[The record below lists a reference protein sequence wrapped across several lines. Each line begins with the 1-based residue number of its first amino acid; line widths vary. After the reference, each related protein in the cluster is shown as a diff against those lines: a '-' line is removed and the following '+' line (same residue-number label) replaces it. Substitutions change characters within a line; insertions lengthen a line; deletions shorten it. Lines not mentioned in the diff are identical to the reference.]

1 MSNVEK
7 KPSDDDM
14 PEIEDV
20 PELEENKQQ
29 QQPQQQGQQE
39 EEKAAEQAPKLQK
52 RASKMDKKNKKA
64 FLKSGLKEFPGVE
77 KVSIQ
82 TASKIALAIEDPEVF
97 RSGDTFVIFGV
108 PRVEDAKSQ
117 QARDAVQNIFQQGL
131 TPEAT
136 AGQEQADATA
146 AATTA
151 TTGAEE
157 EEVDAEGIQE
167 KDIEVV
173 MKEANVSRAKAIK
186 AIKANNGDVVDAV
199 VSLSTNA

>member
-1 MSNVEK
+1 
-7 KPSDDDM
+7 M

-20 PELEENKQQ
+20 PELEEHKQQ
-29 QQPQQQGQQE
+29 QQPKQQGQQE
-39 EEKAAEQAPKLQK
+39 EEEKAAQQAPKPQK

-97 RSGDTFVIFGV
+97 RSGDTFVIFGL

-117 QARDAVQNIFQQGL
+117 QTRDVLQNILSQQGL

-136 AGQEQADATA
+136 AGEEQAA
-146 AATTA
+146 ASAASTTA

-186 AIKANNGDVVDAV
+186 AIKANKGDVVDAV